1 MSGRDASH
9 TRMDPKSARGQCAT
23 TPRRHKCSPMST
35 QTSWLTV
42 NAATA
47 EAGISRATL
56 YRYWALKVG
65 PRYSTTPGG
74 QRRVRAEWLA
84 DWLLARE
91 VVA

>member
-1 MSGRDASH
+1 MN
-9 TRMDPKSARGQCAT
+9 T
-23 TPRRHKCSPMST
+23 TT
-35 QTSWLTV
+35 NWLTV
-42 NAATA
+42 KVATS

-74 QRRVRAEWLA
+74 QRRVRADWLN
-84 DWLLARE
+84 DWLLDRE